1 MLKNYL
7 LTSTLGICIIK
18 IPSIL
23 VKKEK
28 NMNREE
34 ILAKSRKDYEK
45 NDEYLVDALTKA
57 GKISSQVGL
66 IVTAIIVAGDQ
77 FVFNTYNYGAQ
88 AIYFAIMG
96 TMNIVRYKYIKEKKD
111 LVLGIFFAIG
121 SVLSLV
127 AHFKSFI

>member
-1 MLKNYL
+1 M

-18 IPSIL
+18 LPSIL

-45 NDEYLVDALTKA
+45 NDEYLLDALTKA

-66 IVTAIIVAGDQ
+66 LVTAIIVAGDQ

-96 TMNIVRYKYIKEKKD
+96 TMNIVRYKYIKKKND
-111 LVLGIFFAIG
+111 LVFGIIFSIGAI
-121 SVLSLV
+121 LSLI
-127 AHFKSFI
+127 AHFMSFN

>member
-1 MLKNYL
+1 MD
-7 LTSTLGICIIK
+7 
-18 IPSIL
+18 
-23 VKKEK
+23 
-28 NMNREE
+28 REE

-45 NDEYLVDALTKA
+45 NDEYLLDALTKA

-66 IVTAIIVAGDQ
+66 LVTAIIVAGDQ

-96 TMNIVRYKYIKEKKD
+96 TMDIVRYKYIKEKKD
-111 LVLGIFFAIG
+111 LVWGIIFALG

-127 AHFKSFI
+127 AHFMSFNK

>member
-1 MLKNYL
+1 
-7 LTSTLGICIIK
+7 
-18 IPSIL
+18 
-23 VKKEK
+23 
-28 NMNREE
+28 MNREE

-45 NDEYLVDALTKA
+45 NDEYLLDALTKA

-96 TMNIVRYKYIKEKKD
+96 TMDIVRYKYIKEKKD
-111 LVLGIFFAIG
+111 LVLGIIFALGAI
-121 SVLSLV
+121 LSLV
-127 AHFKSFI
+127 AHFMSFNK

>member
-1 MLKNYL
+1 
-7 LTSTLGICIIK
+7 
-18 IPSIL
+18 
-23 VKKEK
+23 
-28 NMNREE
+28 MNREE

-66 IVTAIIVAGDQ
+66 LVTAIIVAGDQ

-96 TMNIVRYKYIKEKKD
+96 TMDIVRYKYIKEKKD
-111 LVLGIFFAIG
+111 LVLGIIFAIG

-127 AHFKSFI
+127 AHFMSFN

>member
-1 MLKNYL
+1 
-7 LTSTLGICIIK
+7 
-18 IPSIL
+18 
-23 VKKEK
+23 
-28 NMNREE
+28 MNREE

-66 IVTAIIVAGDQ
+66 LVTAIIVAGDQ

-96 TMNIVRYKYIKEKKD
+96 TMDIVRYKYIKEKKD
-111 LVLGIFFAIG
+111 LVLGIIFAMG

-127 AHFKSFI
+127 AHFMSFI

>member
-1 MLKNYL
+1 
-7 LTSTLGICIIK
+7 
-18 IPSIL
+18 
-23 VKKEK
+23 
-28 NMNREE
+28 MNREE

-96 TMNIVRYKYIKEKKD
+96 TMDIVRYKYIKEKKD
-111 LVLGIFFAIG
+111 LFLGIFFAIG

-127 AHFKSFI
+127 AHFKSFN

>member
-1 MLKNYL
+1 M

-18 IPSIL
+18 LPSIL

-28 NMNREE
+28 NMDREE

-45 NDEYLVDALTKA
+45 NDEYLLDALTKA

-96 TMNIVRYKYIKEKKD
+96 TMNIVRYKYIKKKND
-111 LVLGIFFAIG
+111 LVFGIIFSIGAI
-121 SVLSLV
+121 LSLI
-127 AHFKSFI
+127 AHFMSFN

>member
-1 MLKNYL
+1 
-7 LTSTLGICIIK
+7 
-18 IPSIL
+18 
-23 VKKEK
+23 
-28 NMNREE
+28 MNREE

-96 TMNIVRYKYIKEKKD
+96 TMDIVRYKYIKEKKD

>member
-1 MLKNYL
+1 M

-18 IPSIL
+18 LPSIL

-28 NMNREE
+28 NMDREE

-45 NDEYLVDALTKA
+45 NDEYLLDALTKA

-111 LVLGIFFAIG
+111 LVFGIIFSIGAI
-121 SVLSLV
+121 LSLI
-127 AHFKSFI
+127 AHFMSFN

>member
-1 MLKNYL
+1 
-7 LTSTLGICIIK
+7 
-18 IPSIL
+18 
-23 VKKEK
+23 
-28 NMNREE
+28 MNREE

-45 NDEYLVDALTKA
+45 NDEYLLDALTKA

-66 IVTAIIVAGDQ
+66 VVTAIIVAGDQ

-96 TMNIVRYKYIKEKKD
+96 TMDIVRYKYIKEKKN
-111 LVLGIFFAIG
+111 LVLGMFFAIG

-127 AHFKSFI
+127 AHFKSFN

>member
-1 MLKNYL
+1 M
-7 LTSTLGICIIK
+7 TSTLGICIIK
-18 IPSIL
+18 LPSIL

-28 NMNREE
+28 NLDREE

-45 NDEYLVDALTKA
+45 NDEYLLDALTKA

-66 IVTAIIVAGDQ
+66 LVTAIIVAGDQ

-96 TMNIVRYKYIKEKKD
+96 TMNIVRYKYIKENKD
-111 LVLGIFFAIG
+111 LVLGIIFALG
-121 SVLSLV
+121 SLLSLV
-127 AHFKSFI
+127 AHFMSFN

>member
-1 MLKNYL
+1 
-7 LTSTLGICIIK
+7 
-18 IPSIL
+18 
-23 VKKEK
+23 
-28 NMNREE
+28 MNREE

-45 NDEYLVDALTKA
+45 NDEYLLNALTKA

-66 IVTAIIVAGDQ
+66 VVTAIIVAGDQ

-96 TMNIVRYKYIKEKKD
+96 TMDIVRYKYIKEKKD
-111 LVLGIFFAIG
+111 LVLGIIFAIG

-127 AHFKSFI
+127 AHFKSFN

>member
-1 MLKNYL
+1 
-7 LTSTLGICIIK
+7 
-18 IPSIL
+18 
-23 VKKEK
+23 
-28 NMNREE
+28 MNREE

-66 IVTAIIVAGDQ
+66 LVTAIIVAGDQ

-96 TMNIVRYKYIKEKKD
+96 TMDIVRYKYIKEKKN
-111 LVLGIFFAIG
+111 LVLGMFFAIG

-127 AHFKSFI
+127 AHFMSFN

>member
-1 MLKNYL
+1 M

-18 IPSIL
+18 LPSIL

-28 NMNREE
+28 NMDREE

-45 NDEYLVDALTKA
+45 NDEYLLDALTKA

-96 TMNIVRYKYIKEKKD
+96 TMDIVRYKYIKEKKD
-111 LVLGIFFAIG
+111 LVLGIIFAIG

-127 AHFKSFI
+127 AHFKSFN

>member
-1 MLKNYL
+1 
-7 LTSTLGICIIK
+7 
-18 IPSIL
+18 
-23 VKKEK
+23 
-28 NMNREE
+28 MNREE

-66 IVTAIIVAGDQ
+66 VVTAIIVAGDQ

-96 TMNIVRYKYIKEKKD
+96 TMDIVRYKYIKEKKD

>member
-111 LVLGIFFAIG
+111 LVFGIIFSIGAI
-121 SVLSLV
+121 LSLI
-127 AHFKSFI
+127 AHFMSFN

>member
-1 MLKNYL
+1 
-7 LTSTLGICIIK
+7 
-18 IPSIL
+18 
-23 VKKEK
+23 
-28 NMNREE
+28 MNREE

-45 NDEYLVDALTKA
+45 NDEYLLDALTKA

-66 IVTAIIVAGDQ
+66 VVTAIIVAGDQ

>member
-1 MLKNYL
+1 
-7 LTSTLGICIIK
+7 
-18 IPSIL
+18 
-23 VKKEK
+23 
-28 NMNREE
+28 MNREE

-45 NDEYLVDALTKA
+45 NDEYLLDALTKA
-57 GKISSQVGL
+57 GKTSSQVGL

-96 TMNIVRYKYIKEKKD
+96 TMDIVRYKYIKEKKD
-111 LVLGIFFAIG
+111 LVWGIIFAIG

-127 AHFKSFI
+127 AHFMSFNK

>member
-1 MLKNYL
+1 
-7 LTSTLGICIIK
+7 
-18 IPSIL
+18 
-23 VKKEK
+23 
-28 NMNREE
+28 MNREE

-45 NDEYLVDALTKA
+45 NDEYLLDALTKA

-96 TMNIVRYKYIKEKKD
+96 TMDIVRYKYIKEKKD

>member
-1 MLKNYL
+1 MD
-7 LTSTLGICIIK
+7 
-18 IPSIL
+18 
-23 VKKEK
+23 
-28 NMNREE
+28 REE

-45 NDEYLVDALTKA
+45 NDEYLLDALTKA

-96 TMNIVRYKYIKEKKD
+96 TMILVRYKYIREKKD
-111 LVLGIFFAIG
+111 LVLGIIFALG
-121 SVLSLV
+121 GLLSLV
-127 AHFKSFI
+127 AHFMSFN

>member
-1 MLKNYL
+1 MD
-7 LTSTLGICIIK
+7 
-18 IPSIL
+18 
-23 VKKEK
+23 
-28 NMNREE
+28 REE

-45 NDEYLVDALTKA
+45 NDEYLLDALTKA

-66 IVTAIIVAGDQ
+66 VVTAIIVAGDQ

-96 TMNIVRYKYIKEKKD
+96 TMDLVRYKYIKEKKD
-111 LVLGIFFAIG
+111 LVWGIIFAIG

-127 AHFKSFI
+127 AHFMSFNK